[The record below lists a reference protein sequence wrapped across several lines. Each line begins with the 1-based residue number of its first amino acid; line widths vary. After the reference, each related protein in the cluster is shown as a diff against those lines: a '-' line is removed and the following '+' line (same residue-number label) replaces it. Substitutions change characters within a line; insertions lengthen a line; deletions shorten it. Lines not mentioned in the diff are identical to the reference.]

1 MDLKSLRGA
10 RNKVIIIITVRA
22 ISTFLKNS
30 AKEPVFFGLL
40 GVVPLALGVVGV
52 DDSLTGLDV
61 GDAMAPLGANTLPAC
76 GDVTCTVFEVLGR
89 TTV

>member
-40 GVVPLALGVVGV
+40 GVVPLALGVVGA
-52 DDSLTGLDV
+52 DDSLPGLDV
-61 GDAMAPLGANTLPAC
+61 GDAMAPLGANTLPA
-76 GDVTCTVFEVLGR
+76 
-89 TTV
+89 